1 MENETKETG
10 LIQSFKALEK
20 NSQTKKE
27 MFTNIQ
33 DEKLIFNLENNVD
46 FRLNDCK
53 GERIKM
59 KAVMFKKFTSPLEEP
74 VVDTITGDIIKE
86 NETKFVTIIIDDQ
99 NKSYVT
105 GSKTFGFDMQ
115 KYVLTFGTEKMESEG
130 VDIEICDKPI
140 KNSPNKALSFKL
152 V

>member
-1 MENETKETG
+1 MENEVKETG
-10 LIQSFKALEK
+10 MIQSFGALER
-20 NSQTKKE
+20 NSKSKKE
-27 MFTNIQ
+27 MYTNIQ

-46 FRLNDCK
+46 FRLNECK
-53 GERIKM
+53 GEKIRM
-59 KAVMFKKFTSPLEEP
+59 KAVMFKKYTTPLDEP
-74 VVDTITGDIIKE
+74 IVDTITGDIIKE
-86 NETKFVTIIIDDQ
+86 NETKFVTIIIDDEG
-99 NKSYVT
+99 KSYVT

-130 VDIEICDKPI
+130 VVIEICEKPV